1 LFLYLHYFNSLK
13 YDDIST
19 SGNKLDTLSKLDK
32 EKEYTLESSKN
43 LLIYTLAKTTENF
56 VTYAI
61 QCSSSGK
68 KKNIKYPVNLESMF
82 SFVKSSE
89 FKSYD
94 DLQKNTIT
102 INFKLYRLFS
112 NLTNDKYYHDYK
124 DFYNKIKDLYNN
136 EFRNTHMSILM
147 NYCFV
152 RYRVEDKEKY
162 FLAEGHRIL
171 YDYIDGRH
179 YINENTEYLHSTI
192 YRNYVVYCAVK
203 DRKELLKKFI
213 DNHTDKLNPAEI
225 KTMRNFALAHYYYA
239 NGQYGLSLIAIADL
253 IYAKFFYKFDII
265 FLKIKI
271 YYENRDLVNL
281 ENMIQILKN
290 NLRTEV
296 IFNKAEE
303 EKYEYLMYCLN
314 LLVKAHRIYEK
325 TQDVFDFEYLLK
337 KIESKQS
344 FALRIWL
351 REKVKSF
358 ISERK
363 RKKFN

>member
-1 LFLYLHYFNSLK
+1 
-13 YDDIST
+13 
-19 SGNKLDTLSKLDK
+19 
-32 EKEYTLESSKN
+32 
-43 LLIYTLAKTTENF
+43 
-56 VTYAI
+56 
-61 QCSSSGK
+61 
-68 KKNIKYPVNLESMF
+68 
-82 SFVKSSE
+82 
-89 FKSYD
+89 
-94 DLQKNTIT
+94 
-102 INFKLYRLFS
+102 
-112 NLTNDKYYHDYK
+112 
-124 DFYNKIKDLYNN
+124 
-136 EFRNTHMSILM
+136 M

-239 NGQYGLSLIAIADL
+239 NGQYGLSLTAMADL
-253 IYAKFFYKFDII
+253 INAKFFYKFDII

-290 NLRTEV
+290 NLKTEV

-303 EKYEYLMYCLN
+303 EKYEYLLYCLN
-314 LLVKAHRIYEK
+314 LLVKAHRLYEK

-351 REKVKSF
+351 REKVKEF
-358 ISERK
+358 IKEHK
-363 RKKFN
+363 RI